1 MLPTDEIHPVVN
13 CLVLKSLVCLVILKS
28 IILYIFL
35 IIYTLPFQKPEW
47 AEKSVKKLQ
56 KARENAIKKIN
67 KERLLNVD
75 KAEPRSS
82 TGKKIE
88 TMSGHTEAKPD
99 SANYDESV
107 VAAAALNYKGLT
119 EEDMEFAQV
128 LLLEV
133 SHSCFSN

>member
-1 MLPTDEIHPVVN
+1 M
-13 CLVLKSLVCLVILKS
+13 
-28 IILYIFL
+28 
-35 IIYTLPFQKPEW
+35 
-47 AEKSVKKLQ
+47 
-56 KARENAIKKIN
+56 
-67 KERLLNVD
+67 LNVD

-99 SANYDESV
+99 PVNYDESV
-107 VAAAALNYKGLT
+107 VTAAALNYKGLT